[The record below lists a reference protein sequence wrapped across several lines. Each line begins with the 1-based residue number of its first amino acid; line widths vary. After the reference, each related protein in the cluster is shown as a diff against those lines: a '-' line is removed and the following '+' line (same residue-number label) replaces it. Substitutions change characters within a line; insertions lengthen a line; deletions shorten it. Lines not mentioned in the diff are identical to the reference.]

1 MVPTT
6 TRSQSHFF
14 LSLYACA
21 GEEQSSSSRLHRCS
35 PLQSPARG
43 TPQSLHTAAIVGAFR
58 IRRLLASGFAI
69 DACQANKV
77 HEDLLPTFTH
87 CWPHFCLL
95 ILLPPYLPDDAFF
108 QIYQLCYLLSR
119 SAGLKSTIWC
129 CHHCLAAKLHR
140 HFLPTSPL
148 VWPHFFQQTDISNKI
163 FCLGL

>member
-1 MVPTT
+1 MPV
-6 TRSQSHFF
+6 
-14 LSLYACA
+14 L
-21 GEEQSSSSRLHRCS
+21 EKSSRLVPVFIAAHHFSRLPGEHHS
-35 PLQSPARG
+35 HFTQQQLSAPSEADVSWQALRSMPA
-43 TPQSLHTAAIVGAFR
+43 TA
-58 IRRLLASGFAI
+58 
-69 DACQANKV
+69 NNV

-95 ILLPPYLPDDAFF
+95 ILLPTYLPDDALF
-108 QIYQLCYLLSR
+108 QIYELCYQLSR
-119 SAGLKSTIWC
+119 SASLKSTIWC